1 MMRGTGRS
9 LQKAHFRELTGS
21 GNHRSFSLS
30 KHIEHLIKHSEGL
43 RKHSL
48 DRWFFEFIEPG
59 DLTAFGK
66 EPRIGTNDAEV
77 AQTSFDFRFQ
87 TRLFAAHLLVVR
99 NQLLESAA
107 IIVLLIIYG
116 VDSVQTKQFG
126 EFAGINRI
134 VLL

>member
-1 MMRGTGRS
+1 MRGTGRG
-9 LQKAHFRELTGS
+9 LQKANLREPVGC
-21 GNHRSFSLS
+21 GNHRCFSLF
-30 KHIEHLIKHSEGL
+30 KHIEHLIKHGEGL
-43 RKHSL
+43 REHL
-48 DRWFFEFIEPG
+48 PDGWFFEFIEQR

-116 VDSVQTKQFG
+116 VNPVQAKQFG
-126 EFAGINRI
+126 EFASINRI
-134 VLL
+134 ILL